1 MAEPFLAISSA
12 VLLRRT
18 KHFLCERFFL
28 LRKRNAKKHINEI
41 DHTYHHL
48 IIIQKRNKNHP
59 AIPYPIPN
67 PNRTPSVIQKH
78 FVPSSLLEGEAKS
91 QWLFAIATKG
101 AEKATR
107 RGGCA

>member
-28 LRKRNAKKHINEI
+28 LRKRNAKKQINEI

-48 IIIQKRNKNHP
+48 IKSKKEIKTTPQSEHVSKK
-59 AIPYPIPN
+59 PIKP
-67 PNRTPSVIQKH
+67 TP
-78 FVPSSLLEGEAKS
+78 PSR
-91 QWLFAIATKG
+91 I
-101 AEKATR
+101 
-107 RGGCA
+107 